1 MKRKNQGVQNSKVTP
16 SEKELK
22 KMIEMFNSIMSSI
35 IISNRKPE
43 NSVKAL
49 GLWHDFLQE
58 DEIMQGFR
66 VSKDL
71 ITSLNL
77 QNFMATPEAV
87 AFAKALKRRYGIVWN
102 NAEMEEDY
110 PIKKEI

>member
-1 MKRKNQGVQNSKVTP
+1 
-16 SEKELK
+16 
-22 KMIEMFNSIMSSI
+22 MIEMFNSIMSSI
-35 IISNRKPE
+35 IIANRKPE

-66 VSKDL
+66 VRKDL

-77 QNFMATPEAV
+77 KNFMATPEAV
-87 AFAKALKRRYGIVWN
+87 AFAKALERRYGIVWDQ
-102 NAEMEEDY
+102 AESEEDY
-110 PIKKEI
+110 PIMREIRVKQTKRSLVPPITANLTARS

>member
-1 MKRKNQGVQNSKVTP
+1 
-16 SEKELK
+16 
-22 KMIEMFNSIMSSI
+22 MIEMFNTTIGSI
-35 IISNRKPE
+35 ITENRKPE

-66 VSKDL
+66 LSKGL

-77 QNFMATPEAV
+77 NNFMATPEAL
-87 AFAKALKRRYGIVWN
+87 AFARALERKYGIIWDQ
-102 NAEMEEDY
+102 AKED
-110 PIKKEI
+110 E